1 MSRVCWDALIT
12 YCRLPLNVIIKKHNL
27 WLYYLYEGFLDTRC
41 LPTKWKSNSLWHIG
55 HFLFLYFFMGF
66 FYAARIGYTFGCH
79 YPIWI
84 GTVWVTA
91 YVCTKERYRP
101 QRDSNQVPPGSEST
115 TLPMSYPGATRHI
128 LYIIYYTFTL
138 STNKHILNTDKGEWI
153 LLYVAFFTTMAIS
166 RQKEARGRTMPW
178 PYRMTSRVLYIAHCH
193 RKHCT
198 FKAFAQPLWQHPTRP
213 MSYRGQPIQIQYHV
227 NFHTVK

>member
-1 MSRVCWDALIT
+1 MIILFIHVNFDIL
-12 YCRLPLNVIIKKHNL
+12 VIFYFFI
-27 WLYYLYEGFLDTRC
+27 
-41 LPTKWKSNSLWHIG
+41 
-55 HFLFLYFFMGF
+55 FFMGF
-66 FYAARIGYTFGCH
+66 FYAARIGYTSGCH

-84 GTVWVTA
+84 GTVIWIWTVWVTA
-91 YVCTKERYRP
+91 LVCTKERYRP
-101 QRDSNQVPPGSEST
+101 QRDSNPVPPGSEST

-138 STNKHILNTDKGEWI
+138 STNKHILNTNKGEWI

-178 PYRMTSRVLYIAHCH
+178 PYRMTSRVRYIAHCH

-198 FKAFAQPLWQHPTRP
+198 FKAFAQFGALYKNYAQPPWQHPTRP
-213 MSYRGQPIQIQYHV
+213 MSHRGQPIQIQYHV